1 MNDVVIEYSFGFR
14 YDAELLVAQGYT
26 LCNSNGKPSSEESSN
41 DTGAPATK
49 KQTTKR
55 RRLKND
61 NSRKKTVSS
70 SEPIHNEIS
79 NNNQPERRS
88 LRTRSVRK
96 DANVKDNP
104 ATQSSGPTA
113 NGSTTNGVTT
123 NGATTNCATTNGVTS
138 NGVTTNGVTT
148 NGVTTNSV
156 TTNGMRLRNHK
167 TLVEMVSLLPS
178 ESSTSNNTTNT
189 TSNSTSSS
197 TSSSRIEPELVP
209 ELEPEL
215 ESDVYE
221 FNDSDRETGNDLS
234 GPAAVEPKLNEP
246 EEPRSL
252 TPPPSNPSPGSSCQP
267 ALISSPSGRLKLTLR
282 MKRSPVLD
290 EVIES
295 GNIMDPHPVYE
306 VLRVE
311 GLTEDEA
318 ELADKSSQHAKSKHQ
333 RRSRRKY
340 AEKHRNVVM
349 PTTKRLRLI
358 FGNESHTIDL
368 PPSNLSTFPSVE

>member
-138 NGVTTNGVTT
+138 NGVTT

-368 PPSNLSTFPSVE
+368 PPSNLSTFPSVEWSVK

>member
-138 NGVTTNGVTT
+138 NGVTT